1 MLKSMT
7 GFGRALLED
16 SGISQAWEIRS
27 VNSRNLDIKWRLPY
41 RVRSLEPIWEKLV
54 RQQSFRGRLEISLDL
69 SISRA
74 DVPPVRLNRT
84 LAEEM
89 LAEISEFA
97 ESINEDF
104 SPDPIRLI
112 SISSI
117 WEDQTLE
124 PGDEIAELLEQGLLS
139 ALDDWND
146 SRIREAKA
154 LEMDITSRILR
165 MQERVNNI
173 EARAPE
179 IKQDRF
185 DLLLERIDQ
194 ILENH
199 KMELE
204 EGRFLQE
211 IAILADKLDV
221 SEELT
226 RLNSHL
232 ELLRD
237 LLEEGADAGRR
248 LDFTIQ
254 ECFREITTCGNKIQ
268 DAQIQHL
275 VVDFK
280 NELEKCREQVQNL
293 E

>member
-41 RVRSLEPIWEKLV
+41 KVRSLEPIWEKLV

-104 SPDPIRLI
+104 SPDLNRLI

-124 PGDEIAELLEQGLLS
+124 PGDEIAELLEQGLIS

-185 DLLLERIDQ
+185 DLLRERIDQ

-199 KMELE
+199 RMELE

-248 LDFTIQ
+248 LDFAIQ

>member
-16 SGISQAWEIRS
+16 SGIYQAWEIRS

-104 SPDPIRLI
+104 SPDLNRLI

-124 PGDEIAELLEQGLLS
+124 PGDEIAELLEQGLIS

-179 IKQDRF
+179 IKQERF
-185 DLLLERIDQ
+185 DQLRERIDQ

-199 KMELE
+199 RMELE

>member
-16 SGISQAWEIRS
+16 SGIYQAWEIRS

-104 SPDPIRLI
+104 SPDLNRLI

-124 PGDEIAELLEQGLLS
+124 PGDEIAELLEQGLIS

-185 DLLLERIDQ
+185 DQLRERIDQ
-194 ILENH
+194 VLENH
-199 KMELE
+199 RMELE

>member
-104 SPDPIRLI
+104 SPDLNRLV

-199 KMELE
+199 RMELE

-237 LLEEGADAGRR
+237 LLDEGSDAGRR

>member
-104 SPDPIRLI
+104 SPDLNRLI

-185 DLLLERIDQ
+185 DQLHERIDQ

-199 KMELE
+199 RMELE